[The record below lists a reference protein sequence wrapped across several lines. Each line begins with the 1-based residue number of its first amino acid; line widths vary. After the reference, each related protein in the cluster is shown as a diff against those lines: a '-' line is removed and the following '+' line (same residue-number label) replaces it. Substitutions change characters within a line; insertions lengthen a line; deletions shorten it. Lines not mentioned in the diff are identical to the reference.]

1 MAIVKMKKLRLL
13 AIKSQRDELMR
24 RLQLMGCVQVNEPGK
39 AEGEIELGRE
49 SSDAPR
55 CREAL
60 RELGMALGLLDKYA
74 SVKDG
79 LFSQRPEVQCSA
91 LMDDSGEDEHLA
103 LARKIIELDEEV
115 KQVAAA
121 ESEKLNAIEALK
133 PWLQLD
139 IPLDFKGTRNSGAVF
154 GSVPAPVDLSKLKA
168 ELEEK
173 AECSQM
179 YEIYSDKEQH
189 CILVFF
195 HTDFKDAAMEV
206 LRGSWFSPMALAG
219 RSGTAAENSEAA
231 QKELEELKAKRE
243 ELSDAIA
250 ALKPHRDEL
259 KLAIDHMSA
268 REAQAEAIGLLRSTR
283 STVVLEGWIPAEN
296 EKLLQQELSQFDCA
310 WETEDP
316 TEDETMEVPIKLKNN
331 KLTEP
336 YNVVTEMYSLPAY
349 NGLDPNPYLMPFFAL
364 FFGIM
369 FADMAYGLLM
379 VAVGIFALKK
389 IKPTGTIKNMMG
401 MLIQCGISSFVIGVL
416 TGGFFGDA
424 VTVVAGI
431 FGKEVTLIPTFASI
445 NVAGVSID
453 LPLNLLEGNN
463 PLYVLILAM
472 CLGAVH
478 LAIGVG
484 LGCYLK
490 AKDKDWLGIVQDLSW
505 WVIFAGIGVM
515 VLTGNSFLL
524 YFGIAVMVLGAFLGG
539 KGIGRL
545 TAVFGA
551 VYNGATG
558 YLGDI
563 LSYSRLMALML
574 AGSVIASVFNQLGSL
589 GGLWLFIPVAII
601 GHALNFAL
609 NLIGCFVHTMRLQY
623 LEFFGKWYRDG
634 GRPFRPLS
642 VKTKYVN
649 IIKED

>member
-13 AIKSQRDELMR
+13 AIKSQRDELLR
-24 RLQLMGCVQVNEPGK
+24 RLQLLGCVQVAEPEK
-39 AEGEIELGRE
+39 TEGPVALSRE
-49 SSDAPR
+49 SGPAAEY
-55 CREAL
+55 REAH
-60 RELGMALGLLDKYA
+60 RELVNALGLLDKYA

-79 LFSQRPEVQCSA
+79 LFAQRPEVRCSA
-91 LMDDSGEDEHLA
+91 LMDDSGEENQLA
-103 LARKIIELDEEV
+103 LARKIIELDD
-115 KQVAAA
+115 KI
-121 ESEKLNAIEALK
+121 KRLNAREMDQRNAMEALA
-133 PWLQLD
+133 PWLEMDL
-139 IPLDFKGTRNSGAVF
+139 PLDYKGTKNTGALF
-154 GSVPAPVDLSKLKA
+154 GSLPAAVELSAMKS
-168 ELEEK
+168 EIGEK
-173 AECSQM
+173 CPCSEI
-179 YEIYSDKEQH
+179 YEISGDKEQH
-189 CILVFF
+189 CILVLF
-195 HTDFKDAAMEV
+195 HISEREEITEQ
-206 LRGSWFSPMALAG
+206 LRTFWFSPMALAG
-219 RSGTAAENSEAA
+219 TPGTARENTEKA
-231 QKELEELKAKRE
+231 QKELEELRTQRE
-243 ELSDAIA
+243 SLAAAIA
-250 ALKPHRDEL
+250 AEKPHRDEL
-259 KLAIDHMSA
+259 KLAVDHMSA
-268 REAQAEAIGLLRSTR
+268 RIEQAEAVSSLQSTQ
-283 STVVLEGWIPAEN
+283 STIVLEGWVPAEA
-296 EKLLQQELSQFDCA
+296 EKALAEALDSFDCA
-310 WETEDP
+310 WETADP
-316 TEDETMEVPIKLKNN
+316 DPDKLDEIPIKLKNN

-349 NGLDPNPYLMPFFAL
+349 NGLDPNPFLMPFFAL

-369 FADMAYGLLM
+369 FADMAYGLIM
-379 VAVGIFALKK
+379 FAAGLIVLKK
-389 IKPTGTIKNMMG
+389 AKPTGTMKNMMG
-401 MLIQCGISSFVIGVL
+401 MLVQCGISTFVIGFL

-424 VTVVAGI
+424 VTVVARI

-445 NVAGVSID
+445 HIGEIAID

-478 LAIGVG
+478 LAVGVG

-490 AKDKDWLGIVQDLSW
+490 ARDKDWLGILQDLSW

-515 VLTGNSFLL
+515 AVTGNTWLL

-545 TAVFGA
+545 TAVFST

-589 GGLWLFIPVAII
+589 GGILLFIPVAII
-601 GHALNFAL
+601 GHTLNFAL

-642 VKTKYVN
+642 IKTKYVN